1 MLDTIMVPLDGSEFA
16 RQAVPRAISLA
27 RRADATLLLVRIH
40 RGFPAADPGEAPASL
55 VEADRELEER
65 EREELSRAA
74 EEVRREHPAVE
85 TEFGEGDV
93 GETLLRRAEERADLV
108 VMSTHGRGGFSR
120 FWLGSVADELIRSCS
135 VPLFLVRTEG
145 PEANGAPERS
155 AAPDL
160 EHVLVPLDGSSV
172 AVRVLEPA
180 TSVGE
185 LYGARFTLVRVV
197 QPVMLPGYGYGDLPD
212 GVDPEAAEAM
222 EETARGHLERRAA
235 KLREAGHRVDVEVVK
250 GPSVPAALLEARD
263 RLAADVIA
271 MATRGEGGVKRMV
284 LGSVADKVLRGSE
297 GPLLVHNPGSEG

>member
-16 RQAVPRAISLA
+16 RQAVPRAVSLA

-40 RGFPAADPGEAPASL
+40 RGFPAAPAEEAPASL
-55 VEADRELEER
+55 VEADRELEEH

-74 EEVRREHPAVE
+74 EEVRREHPDVE
-85 TEFGEGDV
+85 TEFGQGDV

-120 FWLGSVADELIRSCS
+120 FWLGSVADELVRSCS
-135 VPLFLVRTEG
+135 VPLFLVRPEDPEG
-145 PEANGAPERS
+145 NGASDKS

-160 EHVLVPLDGSSV
+160 AHVLVPLDGSRV
-172 AVRVLEPA
+172 AGRVLEPA

-185 LYGARFTLVRVV
+185 LYGARYTLVRVV

-222 EETARGHLERRAA
+222 EETARAHLERHAA
-235 KLREAGHRVDVEVVK
+235 KLREAGHRVDVEVVT
-250 GPSVPAALLEARD
+250 GPSVPVALLEARD

-271 MATRGEGGVKRMV
+271 MSTRGEGGVKRMV

-297 GPLLVHNPGSEG
+297 RPLLVYNPGSEG

>member
-16 RQAVPRAISLA
+16 RQAVPRAVSLA

-40 RGFPAADPGEAPASL
+40 RGFPAADPAEAPASL
-55 VEADRELEER
+55 VEADRELEAQ

-74 EEVRREHPAVE
+74 EEVGREHPDVE
-85 TEFGEGDV
+85 AAFGQGDV
-93 GETLLRRAEERADLV
+93 GDALLRRAEERADLV

-120 FWLGSVADELIRSCS
+120 FWLGSVADELVRSCS
-135 VPLFLVRTEG
+135 VPLFLVR
-145 PEANGAPERS
+145 PEEPEEDGASERG

-160 EHVLVPLDGSSV
+160 EHVLVPLDGSRT
-172 AVRVLEPA
+172 AGRVLEPA
-180 TSVGE
+180 TSVGG
-185 LYGARFTLVRVV
+185 LYGARYTLLRVV

-212 GVDPEAAEAM
+212 GVDPEVGEDM
-222 EETARGHLERRAA
+222 EETARGHLERHAA
-235 KLREAGHRVDVEVVK
+235 KLRDAGHRVEVEVVK

-263 RLAADVIA
+263 RLAADLMA

-297 GPLLVHNPGSEG
+297 HPLLVYNPRGEG